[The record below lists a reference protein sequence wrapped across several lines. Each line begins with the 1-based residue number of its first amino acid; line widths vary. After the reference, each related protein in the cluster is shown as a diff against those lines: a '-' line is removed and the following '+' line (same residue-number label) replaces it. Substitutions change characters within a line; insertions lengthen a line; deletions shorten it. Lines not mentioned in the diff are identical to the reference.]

1 MTRSAAVLFILLGC
15 FCLFRVGGIAF
26 LKFADRQ
33 SALHRFKS
41 IVMKVQ
47 TANKLKEILQKNKI
61 NCQTYEMY
69 CSKIIENSPSLKMHP
84 EVYQRSCEKKLRP
97 HVCHEAVDSSNATTT
112 ATP

>member
-15 FCLFRVGGIAF
+15 FYLLR
-26 LKFADRQ
+26 ADRQ

-41 IVMKVQ
+41 TVMKVQ

-97 HVCHEAVDSSNATTT
+97 RVCHEAVDSSNATTT